1 MAWKYFDQPH
11 PRHVPED
18 VSKLVIDIPVQLL
31 SHLFK
36 KLNFNND
43 IRNMSMFNL
52 EELFPNLERK
62 VNPDVIVCCSFD
74 VPLEDV

>member
-1 MAWKYFDQPH
+1 
-11 PRHVPED
+11 
-18 VSKLVIDIPVQLL
+18 
-31 SHLFK
+31 
-36 KLNFNND
+36 
-43 IRNMSMFNL
+43 MSMFNL